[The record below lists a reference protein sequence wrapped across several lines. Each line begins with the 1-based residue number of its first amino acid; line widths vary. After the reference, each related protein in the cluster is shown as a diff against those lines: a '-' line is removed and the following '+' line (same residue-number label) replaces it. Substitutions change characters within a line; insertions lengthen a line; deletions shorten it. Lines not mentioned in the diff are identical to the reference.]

1 MRDFFQLLVEHGGG
15 LFVGHGKASS
25 INYQMVKIDQVVI
38 IKYHGRPTLSRTRY
52 KKKQDKYVLPDTFYF
67 KYPFL
72 DTVWC
77 NTDRNRL
84 EMLHFKTISAYLGI
98 AYTSKS

>member
-1 MRDFFQLLVEHGGG
+1 MVN
-15 LFVGHGKASS
+15 
-25 INYQMVKIDQVVI
+25 INQMVI

-67 KYPFL
+67 KYLSL

-77 NTDRNRL
+77 NID
-84 EMLHFKTISAYLGI
+84 M
-98 AYTSKS
+98 